1 MKRMKNKNTTGLLHN
16 YNNSSNKS
24 VFRKVKIK
32 NQRGLHARAAAQLS
46 QLADTFDAKI
56 SVGAEGVFVSAH
68 SIMSLMMLT
77 AGLGSFIEIRACG
90 VEAKIALNA
99 LVKLI
104 QNKFGED

>member
-1 MKRMKNKNTTGLLHN
+1 MKNKNTIDPLHN
-16 YNNSSNKS
+16 NDNSSTKS
-24 VFRKVKIK
+24 FFRRVKIV

-46 QLADTFDAKI
+46 HLADSFDAKV
-56 SVGAEGVFVSAH
+56 SVGADGVFVSAH
-68 SIMSLMMLT
+68 SIMGLMMLT
-77 AGLGSFIEIRACG
+77 AGLGSFIEIKTRG

>member
-1 MKRMKNKNTTGLLHN
+1 MKNKNTIGLLPN
-16 YNNSSNKS
+16 YDDPLTKS
-24 VFRKVKIK
+24 VFRRVKIV
-32 NQRGLHARAAAQLS
+32 NQRGLHARAAAQFS

-56 SVGAEGVFVSAH
+56 SIGADGVFVSAH

-77 AGLGSFIEIRACG
+77 AGFGTFIEIKACG

-99 LVKLI
+99 LVNLI